1 MTKLK
6 KVLLFIAILGIA
18 DTALMFIIGG
28 GINLGTL
35 LPGLCGIIL
44 LCWLVLMRNKT
55 PDFSFL
61 CRFSLQ
67 SILFYLFCLGA
78 LSFVAVQILI
88 LSHAFFSDAPETDW
102 CIVLGAGL
110 RNGKPTL
117 TLQRR
122 LLAAADYLEKHP
134 KAKAIVSGG
143 LDFGETITEAE
154 AMRKYLVE
162 KGISPERIYQEDK
175 STSTLENLRFSK
187 AIIDNNSTISNP
199 HISVIS
205 NEFHLFRVRMLAKRL
220 GMDVALIPAPT
231 PWYLLPN
238 VCIREYFAIAKSFVL
253 DR

>member
-6 KVLLFIAILGIA
+6 KILLLFAFLGIA

-35 LPGLCGIIL
+35 LPGVCGVML
-44 LCWLVLMRNKT
+44 LCWLALMRNKT

-61 CRFSLQ
+61 RRFSLQ
-67 SILFYLFCLGA
+67 STLFYLFCLGA
-78 LSFVAVQILI
+78 LSFVAVQTLI

-110 RNGKPTL
+110 RDGKPTL

-122 LLAAADYLEKHP
+122 LLTAVDYLEKHP
-134 KAKAIVSGG
+134 TAKVIVSGG

-162 KGISPERIYQEDK
+162 KGISQERIHQEDRA
-175 STSTLENLRFSK
+175 TSTLENLRFSK
-187 AIIDNNSTISNP
+187 AIIDSANTDSNTR
-199 HISVIS
+199 ISVIS

-220 GMDVALIPAPT
+220 DMEVALIPAPT

-238 VCIREYFAIAKSFVL
+238 VCIREYFAIAKSFVV